1 LAEGSEGIAAA
12 RALAPPPAGSLR
24 HAVQPLPLGI
34 PVRFECDAPELI
46 AAAQAVY
53 GDPWAGPAPAPAS
66 GLRGPT
72 VPRVVLLLGTQRAA
86 APVSDTDAALR
97 ITANRD
103 LLLLAAPDALGRA
116 QRTGMTAVARLAPSL
131 LTAHECLRAVLD
143 ALVLFLLTP
152 LDRQPLHAAAV
163 AHGGSGLLLTGPGGV
178 GKSTLAYAAQ
188 RAGLD
193 VLTDDT
199 AYVQLE
205 PALRVWTL
213 GRPLHL
219 APEAARWFPELADR
233 PTTLRAN
240 GKWRIAVTPWTLPPG
255 PQGGRRG
262 RPPTETA
269 VRTWGLCL
277 VERAPGAAP
286 AAIPIA
292 AEEAVARVLADLE
305 PGFDVWRDTIGARV
319 AALARSGA
327 WRLRVGD
334 DPRAAAS
341 IIRELLDRVAR

>member
-1 LAEGSEGIAAA
+1 TPAPPRLLRRLQLAEGSEGIAAA

-131 LTAHECLRAVLD
+131 LTAHERPRAVLD
-143 ALVLFLLTP
+143 ALVLVLLTP

-163 AHGGSGLLLTGPGGV
+163 APGGSRCPLARPARGGGPGRG
-178 GKSTLAYAAQ
+178 Q
-188 RAGLD
+188 RVA
-193 VLTDDT
+193 
-199 AYVQLE
+199 
-205 PALRVWTL
+205 
-213 GRPLHL
+213 
-219 APEAARWFPELADR
+219 ADR
-233 PTTLRAN
+233 PGRRRPGHARLPRPARRPRRSDRRHRVRAA
-240 GKWRIAVTPWTLPPG
+240 RPRPSRVDARPPPPPG
-255 PQGGRRG
+255 ARGGS
-262 RPPTETA
+262 
-269 VRTWGLCL
+269 V
-277 VERAPGAAP
+277 VPGARRP
-286 AAIPIA
+286 AHDP
-292 AEEAVARVLADLE
+292 
-305 PGFDVWRDTIGARV
+305 PGQRQ
-319 AALARSGA
+319 
-327 WRLRVGD
+327 
-334 DPRAAAS
+334 
-341 IIRELLDRVAR
+341 